1 MNQSLLITYSFL
13 EQPFAFLLC
22 RPVLALRWRSFT
34 LVFSLYS
41 AVWLFV
47 IFFSC
52 TYNYTNIFFLP
63 TSQHILGQVI
73 ETFEKHAGSHSFKGL
88 DSNRLVK
95 DHVRLSIYNRL
106 LEPQETLTRGG
117 SRGRV
122 QGVCI
127 PPSPRDNLRF
137 SNTTGILQKETM
149 WFIGVE
155 VEEETSAPSPKKK
168 NPGSAPANQPVMFVA
183 GVPGFWIG
191 MKSRWLLSP
200 ETNFLPK
207 SSIYPFNTI
216 RLFGLTSF
224 VFNTS
229 LNIISGLILTEI
241 EKKKEIQFLSVFPTL
256 PFQISHSVLEW
267 SNSSIHRSL
276 LSGEAR
282 NSLRSES

>member
-1 MNQSLLITYSFL
+1 MNQGLLITYSFL

-168 NPGSAPANQPVMFVA
+168 KS
-183 GVPGFWIG
+183 WI
-191 MKSRWLLSP
+191 RP
-200 ETNFLPK
+200 C
-207 SSIYPFNTI
+207 
-216 RLFGLTSF
+216 
-224 VFNTS
+224 
-229 LNIISGLILTEI
+229 
-241 EKKKEIQFLSVFPTL
+241 
-256 PFQISHSVLEW
+256 
-267 SNSSIHRSL
+267 
-276 LSGEAR
+276 
-282 NSLRSES
+282 